1 VLGKQVAERI
11 IPTEKDMEDVS
22 RLEKEL
28 EQREIKKH
36 EVKEDVSLEKLE
48 GEGTEEGRNLEEH

>member
-1 VLGKQVAERI
+1 MAERI

-28 EQREIKKH
+28 EQREIKKQ
-36 EVKEDVSLEKLE
+36 EVKEDASLEKHE